1 MGRESERGASKKAPA
16 RSSLLRR
23 EEREKRR
30 DASEVTGRKA
40 RTKSGGFS
48 PGGEER
54 GEGGS
59 AVNSNASSVIAI
71 LLFFACFWFTGCQ
84 SLPRPGTHAPR
95 KGDEIV
101 VAGQFFH
108 TGTPVVLWMDPG
120 GYDAYRVERRFSEF
134 DESGWETS
142 KVDVPAL
149 TTPNRYGLRKQVL
162 TDEEVNRVRGGGWD
176 LPLLQDKVDQ
186 FVLHF
191 DVSGTSRQ
199 CFKVL
204 HDLRC
209 LSVHF
214 MLDLDGT
221 IYQTL
226 DLKERAWHAT
236 TSNSRSIGIEIAN
249 IGAYAS
255 TDKGPMTEW
264 YQRDSNGM
272 VRVVIPARLGE
283 SGVRTPDFVP
293 RPARPEPVVGVV
305 QGRELAQYDFT
316 PEQYAALTRLT
327 AALCKVFPK
336 LKCDYPR
343 DAEGKLV
350 PQKLPDE
357 ELERFQGIIG
367 HYHIQSNKVDPGPA
381 LQWDKLVEDARRLL
395 KRETPAVQEKAATRM
410 MRMGR

>member
-1 MGRESERGASKKAPA
+1 MFLPLC
-16 RSSLLRR
+16 LLL
-23 EEREKRR
+23 
-30 DASEVTGRKA
+30 A
-40 RTKSGGFS
+40 
-48 PGGEER
+48 
-54 GEGGS
+54 
-59 AVNSNASSVIAI
+59 
-71 LLFFACFWFTGCQ
+71 GCQ
-84 SLPRPGTHAPR
+84 NLPRPGAHAPR

-120 GYDAYRVERRFSEF
+120 GYDAYRVERRFSDF
-134 DESGWETS
+134 DESSWETS
-142 KVDVPAL
+142 KVAVPAL
-149 TTPNRYGLRKQVL
+149 TTPNRYGLRKSVL
-162 TDEEVNRVRGGGWD
+162 ADGEVERVRGGGWD
-176 LPLLQDKVDQ
+176 LALLQDKVDQ

-204 HDLRC
+204 HDVRC

-255 TDKGPMTEW
+255 AGQGPLAEW
-264 YQRDSNGM
+264 YQRDSNGL
-272 VRVVIPARLGE
+272 VRVVIPARLGD
-283 SGVRTPDFVP
+283 GGIRTSNFVA
-293 RPARPEPVVGVV
+293 RPARQEPVTGVI

-316 PEQYAALTRLT
+316 PEQYTALIKLT

-343 DAEGKLV
+343 DGEGKLV
-350 PQKLPDE
+350 PQKLSDE
-357 ELERFQGIIG
+357 ELTRYQGILG

-381 LQWDKLVEDARRLL
+381 LRWDRLVRDARQLL
-395 KRETPAVQEKAATRM
+395 TPALPQEKAATRL
-410 MRMGR
+410 MRR

>member
-1 MGRESERGASKKAPA
+1 MNCNLFSLPRACVAVLSFASLWLA
-16 RSSLLRR
+16 
-23 EEREKRR
+23 
-30 DASEVTGRKA
+30 
-40 RTKSGGFS
+40 
-48 PGGEER
+48 
-54 GEGGS
+54 
-59 AVNSNASSVIAI
+59 
-71 LLFFACFWFTGCQ
+71 GCQ

-95 KGDEIV
+95 KGDEMV

-108 TGTPVVLWMDPG
+108 TGTPVVLWTDSG
-120 GYDAYRVERRFSEF
+120 GYDAYRVERRFSDF
-134 DESGWETS
+134 DESSWETS
-142 KVDVPAL
+142 KVAVPAL
-149 TTPNRYGLRKQVL
+149 TTPNRYGLRKAGL
-162 TDEEVNRVRGGGWD
+162 TGEEIERVRGGGWD

-204 HDLRC
+204 HDVRC

-249 IGAYAS
+249 IGAYAP
-255 TDKGPMTEW
+255 TNQGPMAEW
-264 YQRDSNGM
+264 YQRDSNGLP
-272 VRVVIPARLGE
+272 RIVIPARLGE
-283 SGVRTPDFVP
+283 RGIRTPNFVP
-293 RPARPEPVVGVV
+293 RPDRPEPVTGIV
-305 QGRELAQYDFT
+305 QGRELVQYDFT

-343 DAEGKLV
+343 DSDGQLI
-350 PQKLPDE
+350 PRKLPDE
-357 ELERFQGIIG
+357 ELERFQGILG

-381 LQWDKLVEDARRLL
+381 LQWDKLIGDARKLMT
-395 KRETPAVQEKAATRM
+395 RETPAVMEKPATRS
-410 MRMGR
+410 MRKLREDVEQ